1 MRTINCIKY
10 GKNQQAID
18 YVPYP
23 GELGQ
28 RIYSEVSQKFWQE
41 WLSYQVMFINENH
54 LSPIKPKDRKRIE
67 DAMQKFFFDGGVEPV
82 EGYTP
87 ES

>member
-10 GKNQQAID
+10 GEKQQGLD

-28 RIYSEVSQKFWQE
+28 KIHQQVSQKFWQE
-41 WLSYQVMFINENH
+41 WLDYQIMFINENR
-54 LSPIKPKDRKRIE
+54 LSPINPSDRKKIE
-67 DAMQKFFFDGGVEPV
+67 EQMEKFFFQGGADKI
-82 EGYTP
+82 EGYEP
-87 ES
+87 E

>member
-10 GKNQQAID
+10 GENQQGLD

-28 RIYSEVSQKFWQE
+28 KIHNQVSLKFWQE
-41 WLSYQVMFINENH
+41 WLQYQIMFINENR
-54 LSPIKPKDRKRIE
+54 LSPINPSDRKKIE
-67 DAMQKFFFDGGVEPV
+67 QQMEKFFFYFFADKI
-82 EGYTP
+82 EGYQP
-87 ES
+87 E

>member
-1 MRTINCIKY
+1 MRKINCIKY
-10 GKNQQAID
+10 GADQEGMD

-28 RIYSEVSQKFWQE
+28 NIHQQVSKKFWQE
-41 WLSYQVMFINENH
+41 WLGYQVMFINENR
-54 LSPIKPKDRKRIE
+54 LSPINPKDRKRIE
-67 DAMQKFFFDGGVEPV
+67 GAMQKFFFDGGVEPV

-87 ES
+87 E

>member
-1 MRTINCIKY
+1 MKCIKY
-10 GKNQQAID
+10 GDNQESIS

-23 GELGQ
+23 GDLGK
-28 RIYSEVSQKFWQE
+28 RIHTEVSQKFWQE
-41 WLSYQVMFINENH
+41 WLGYQVMFINENR

-67 DAMQKFFFDGGVEPV
+67 EAMQKFFFDGGVEEV

-87 ES
+87 E

>member
-1 MRTINCIKY
+1 MRKITCIKY
-10 GKNQQAID
+10 GPNQAGLD

-23 GELGQ
+23 GDLGKNIHQ
-28 RIYSEVSQKFWQE
+28 GVSQKFWQE
-41 WLSYQVMFINENH
+41 WLGYQVMFINENR

>member
-10 GKNQQAID
+10 GKNQQGID

-28 RIYSEVSQKFWQE
+28 KIHQQVSQKFWQE
-41 WLSYQVMFINENH
+41 WLQYQVMFINENR
-54 LSPIKPKDRKRIE
+54 LSPINPKHRKRIE
-67 DAMQKFFFDGGVEPV
+67 EAMQKFFFDGGVEPV

-87 ES
+87 E

>member
-10 GKNQQAID
+10 GENQQGLD

-28 RIYSEVSQKFWQE
+28 KIHNQVSLKFWQE
-41 WLSYQVMFINENH
+41 WLQYQIMFINENR
-54 LSPIKPKDRKRIE
+54 LSPINPSDRKKIE
-67 DAMQKFFFDGGVEPV
+67 QQMEKFFFQGGADKI
-82 EGYTP
+82 EGYQP
-87 ES
+87 E

>member
-1 MRTINCIKY
+1 MSKITCIKY
-10 GKNQQAID
+10 GENQQAIG

-28 RIYSEVSQKFWQE
+28 NIYKQVSQKFWQE
-41 WLSYQVMFINENH
+41 WLGYQVMFINENR
-54 LSPIKPKDRKRIE
+54 LSPINPKDRKRIE
-67 DAMQKFFFDGGVEPV
+67 EAMQKFFFDGGVEPV

-87 ES
+87 E

>member
-10 GKNQQAID
+10 GENQQGLD

-28 RIYSEVSQKFWQE
+28 KIHNQVSLKFWQE
-41 WLSYQVMFINENH
+41 WLQYQIMFINENR
-54 LSPIKPKDRKRIE
+54 LSPINPSDRKKIE
-67 DAMQKFFFDGGVEPV
+67 QQMEKVFVQGGADKI
-82 EGYTP
+82 EGYQP
-87 ES
+87 E